1 MLTNLSTYF
10 RERHPTISWLKGAHR
25 DFAKFP
31 DEVQRVALAALT
43 MAAEGGKADSAKPFK
58 GVEGGVF
65 EIALPFR
72 GNAYRVVYAVQI
84 GADVWV
90 VDAFQKKSKI
100 GIKTPRADVER
111 IRERLKRLQEAL
123 R

>member
-1 MLTNLSTYF
+1 MA
-10 RERHPTISWLKGAHR
+10 KGAHR

-43 MAAEGGKADSAKPFK
+43 MAAEGGKADSAKPLK

-72 GNAYRVVYAVQI
+72 GNAYRVVDAAAVSERMS
-84 GADVWV
+84 GSWTR
-90 VDAFQKKSKI
+90 FRRS
-100 GIKTPRADVER
+100 PRPGSR
-111 IRERLKRLQEAL
+111 RRERMSSGSRSG
-123 R
+123 